1 MASVALSLAAEELIA
16 THLLSAQRG
25 GGAVGQIG
33 VEFRRERA
41 NAGRD
46 FVGRNRLPEF
56 VEGLVGPSA
65 VGGAKGQGSRV
76 GSERRGAFW
85 RTAHGGHIGGPG
97 NIQ

>member
-1 MASVALSLAAEELIA
+1 MASVALSFAAEQIIPAFLF
-16 THLLSAQRG
+16 SAEPG

-41 NAGRD
+41 NAGGD

-65 VGGAKGQGSRV
+65 VGGAENQWSRV
-76 GSERRGAFW
+76 GSEDRGTFW
-85 RTAHGGHIGGPG
+85 RTAHAGHIRGPG